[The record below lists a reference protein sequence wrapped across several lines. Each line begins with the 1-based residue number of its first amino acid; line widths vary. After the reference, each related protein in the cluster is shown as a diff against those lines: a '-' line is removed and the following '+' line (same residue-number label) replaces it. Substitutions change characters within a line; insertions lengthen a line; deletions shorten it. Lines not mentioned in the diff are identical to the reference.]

1 MQTNLTILGVT
12 GSIGSTC
19 LDLLRQNPGE
29 FVLKGISA
37 NTSVQKMAAIVLEF
51 RPEFIHLMDENSA
64 LELKSMLPE
73 HKIECGMLSLL
84 DWLGRSEMEIVL
96 AAMVGNVGLRPV
108 LQALNSGKTVALAN
122 KETLVSAGH
131 LVKEALSQNP
141 VARIIPVDSEHSAI
155 HQCLRGENYNEIENV
170 ILTASGGSF
179 RTYSLEMMQTISP
192 ADACKHPN
200 WDMGAKITVDSS
212 TLMNKGLEVIEAH
225 WLFDIDYDQIQV
237 VVHPQSIIH
246 SLVSFVD
253 GTVMAQ
259 MGNPDMMA
267 PISYALNR
275 GTSRSMLKSM
285 KRLELTKLARLDFE
299 EPDLL
304 RFPNLKLAYDA
315 GKIGGSTP
323 CVLNASNEEAVAR
336 FLAGQ
341 IGFLDISRIN
351 QRIVEKHASVS
362 NPGLDDILFWDEW
375 ARNQARQAS

>member
-19 LDLLRQNPGE
+19 LDLLRQNPGK

-73 HKIECGMLSLL
+73 HKIESGMASLL
-84 DWLGRSEMEIVL
+84 DWLSRSETEIVL
-96 AAMVGNVGLRPV
+96 AAMVGNVGLKPV
-108 LQALNSGKTVALAN
+108 LQALNSGKAVALAN

-131 LVKEALSQNP
+131 LVKDALSRHPN
-141 VARIIPVDSEHSAI
+141 AKIFPVDSEHSAI
-155 HQCLRGENYNEIENV
+155 HQCLRGENYHEIENV

-179 RTYSLEMMQTISP
+179 RTFSLEMMQSISP

-225 WLFDIDYDQIQV
+225 WLFDIDYGQIQV

-304 RFPNLKLAYDA
+304 RFPNLGLAYAA
-315 GKIGGSTP
+315 GKIGGSMP
-323 CVLNASNEEAVAR
+323 CVLNAANEEAVAR

-351 QRIVEKHASVS
+351 QRVVEKHVAVS
-362 NPGLDDILFWDEW
+362 NPSLDDILFWDDW
-375 ARNQARQAS
+375 ARRQARQVS